1 MLAIEH
7 FERLVAVRTG
17 GQLVKHRRFPLRGE
31 CSGSVRGV
39 FGECSGRSA
48 PGLRAMKLWPYPT
61 TLPGVGAAMWIESTG
76 IRTVMGSSGVNR
88 PPRGRRL
95 GRGRHFWTF
104 TLVRGVVTL

>member
-7 FERLVAVRTG
+7 FERLMAVRMG
-17 GQLVKHRRFPLRGE
+17 DQLVKHRRFPLR
-31 CSGSVRGV
+31 
-39 FGECSGRSA
+39 GECSGRSA
-48 PGLRAMKLWPYPT
+48 PGLRAMKLWSYPT

-95 GRGRHFWTF
+95 GRGGHFWTF
-104 TLVRGVVTL
+104 MLVRGVVTLWEWVS

>member
-17 GQLVKHRRFPLRGE
+17 DQMVKHRRFPLRGE

-39 FGECSGRSA
+39 FGECSGSVRGVFGECSGSVRGVFGECSMRSA

-76 IRTVMGSSGVNR
+76 ISDSYGV
-88 PPRGRRL
+88 
-95 GRGRHFWTF
+95 
-104 TLVRGVVTL
+104 VRGK

>member
-7 FERLVAVRTG
+7 FERLMAVRMG
-17 GQLVKHRRFPLRGE
+17 DQMVKHRKFPLRGE

-39 FGECSGRSA
+39 FRSA

-76 IRTVMGSSGVNR
+76 ISDSYGV
-88 PPRGRRL
+88 
-95 GRGRHFWTF
+95 
-104 TLVRGVVTL
+104 VRGK

>member
-17 GQLVKHRRFPLRGE
+17 GQLVQHRRFPLRGE

-39 FGECSGRSA
+39 FGECSMRSA

-76 IRTVMGSSGVNR
+76 ISDSYGV
-88 PPRGRRL
+88 
-95 GRGRHFWTF
+95 
-104 TLVRGVVTL
+104 VRGK